1 MTETFN
7 LLDYGIN
14 PKEVIRNAAP
24 SKLYALAVKYEP
36 EAEITS
42 SGALSLKSGSKT
54 GRSPKDK
61 RIIERSESVN
71 DIWWGNVNIKMD
83 EHTFDID
90 KEPSIISIPV
100 PEFTWWTVLLVG
112 TLNIR

>member
-24 SKLYALAVKYEP
+24 AKLYALAVKYEP

-83 EHTFDID
+83 EHTFDI
-90 KEPSIISIPV
+90 
-100 PEFTWWTVLLVG
+100 
-112 TLNIR
+112 NR